1 MTPQR
6 FRDLLARR
14 ELNRSR
20 SVAASLGLIVLALV
34 AAWIGT
40 ECVLALA
47 GLPPLLLSPAD
58 AVDGWIAAGVTSGL
72 AAAGDAVGADLATLI
87 VVVAAGAL
95 AVLGL
100 VALIA
105 ALAPGRRPRH
115 RLQDA
120 RSVLLV
126 DDDVLASAVSRHV
139 ARTSGVA
146 ADQVRT
152 AVGRRVLVTR
162 VQPTSGHP
170 LVAAD
175 LEADSADYVRALEL
189 TPAARA
195 RVAVAASGVIAR

>member
-34 AAWIGT
+34 AASIGT

-72 AAAGDAVGADLATLI
+72 AVDGDDFATLALL
-87 VVVAAGAL
+87 VAAGAL

-100 VALIA
+100 IALIA
-105 ALAPGRRPRH
+105 ALVPARRPRH
-115 RLQDA
+115 RLRDA
-120 RSVLLV
+120 RTVLLV

-146 ADQVRT
+146 AEQVRT
-152 AVGRRVLVTR
+152 AVGRRVLATR
-162 VQPTSGHP
+162 VRPTSGHP
-170 LVAAD
+170 LVAAE
-175 LEADSADYVRALEL
+175 LEADSADYVRGLDLA
-189 TPAARA
+189 PAARA